1 MHLSILIHSSWMIET
16 ETAFAYG
23 AYASRVW
30 FSHFRFEILFSW
42 REGNTTCISF
52 KLKRTNSTWDRGKL
66 EGYRMDKGE
75 ERKRKREKLW
85 LPMKIFFSSS
95 FFLLL
100 FFFFYNISRTSKR
113 TRGHTQERSTMK
125 ISYVEIN
132 SSHRRLR
139 FRRSKRKYYRMKM
152 TRVDKT

>member
-1 MHLSILIHSSWMIET
+1 MIET

-52 KLKRTNSTWDRGKL
+52 KLKRTNCTWDRETRRIQNGQGRGAK
-66 EGYRMDKGE
+66 EK
-75 ERKRKREKLW
+75 EREIVITDEDLFF
-85 LPMKIFFSSS
+85 LFFFSS
-95 FFLLL
+95 
-100 FFFFYNISRTSKR
+100 FFFFYNISRTLKR